1 MRHCDCTRCCL
12 YSERVQV
19 FLMIPRWS
27 LPPYSNWLWE
37 RLATSNLVRAV
48 GLRHHSME
56 QHLLDTCSTVLLR
69 SHMSCVQHS
78 DTITYLYYVWCA
90 TNRTA
95 PFWVS
100 LGTVALPNRLF
111 DMEFYLLDR
120 ILHCDALRCRADS
133 TRTFLRC
140 SMNPCTSTWGIF
152 RYSMNSAR
160 TWVYTHYSNAT
171 TTLQPFLPSHMNS
184 SPSKTP
190 KHLSA
195 LFRPPGPTLLCS
207 TQLHTATQL
216 HSYTATQLHSYIQL
230 HSYTVTQLY
239 SYTATQLHRQTDRQT
254 DRDRQYRV
262 HGLASKCTYAGCGHH
277 VYLPRHMAM
286 GMDCHLF
293 AYLADESP
301 LLHMSIYPYIF
312 QYSSLSTF
320 IHGLLCPFSKHFIY
334 RYFHF
339 STWKDQHSNRFLSNF
354 NIWSWYLTNLNHIW
368 ILSVH

>member
-48 GLRHHSME
+48 GLRHHSTE

-140 SMNPCTSTWGIF
+140 SMNPYTSTWGIF

-195 LFRPPGPTLLCS
+195 LFRPPGSTLLCS

-216 HSYTATQLHSYIQL
+216 HSYTATQLHSYTATQL
-230 HSYTVTQLY
+230 HSYIQLHTATQLY
-239 SYTATQLHRQTDRQT
+239 SYIAIQLYSHTATQTDRQT
-254 DRDRQYRV
+254 DRDR
-262 HGLASKCTYAGCGHH
+262 
-277 VYLPRHMAM
+277 
-286 GMDCHLF
+286 
-293 AYLADESP
+293 
-301 LLHMSIYPYIF
+301 
-312 QYSSLSTF
+312 
-320 IHGLLCPFSKHFIY
+320 
-334 RYFHF
+334 
-339 STWKDQHSNRFLSNF
+339 
-354 NIWSWYLTNLNHIW
+354 
-368 ILSVH
+368 